1 MSRARR
7 ITGHLVVEERK
18 DGPRVWVAK
27 YMRTEGTPTRKIL
40 GPAWAKPART
50 AADRGAPASKRWRSA
65 DGPRPAGHLTPREAQ
80 ERLDEILSAERAK
93 DGAAVRMDRHDHT
106 FGEAVTAYLWHV
118 EHVKKI
124 APSTLNH
131 YRSIIRARLLVA
143 FDQHLPLAR
152 LTATRIEG
160 YRDELLAA
168 DAISRSSM
176 RQVMNVLGGIL
187 KRAQMQRWIAHNPAA
202 NVERIPVP
210 KLSGDFNVLTPA
222 QIEAVARAAAGR
234 WTPVA
239 AGDRMADGRRA
250 TRVSDSHA
258 QDLTRQR
265 RADAILSA
273 AAIRFAAYT
282 GLRLGELRA
291 LRWRDVVWADR
302 LVHVRLNAPSSA
314 PAGSAERRP
323 KSQVV
328 RSVPLA
334 DEAAKAIEGLSRR
347 ELHTSPND
355 YVFPSPTGSIIDGK
369 RLRDAF
375 YRSLESAGLGQ
386 LRTKSDPIVFHDLRH
401 TFGTLAVRVA
411 PVTDVKTWMGHADLS
426 TTMRY
431 VHHIPQH
438 DAAKR
443 LSTVFGVEVNPL
455 GIRESATSPVSAY

>member
-27 YMRTEGTPTRKIL
+27 YMRTEGTPTRKVL

-93 DGAAVRMDRHDHT
+93 DGGAVRVDRHDRT

-143 FDQHLPLAR
+143 FDEHLPLAR

-160 YRDELLAA
+160 YRDELLAE

-202 NVERIPVP
+202 NVERLPVP
-210 KLSGDFNVLTPA
+210 ELSGDFNVLTPA
-222 QIEAVARAAAGR
+222 QIEAVARAAAGG

-258 QDLTRQR
+258 
-265 RADAILSA
+265 
-273 AAIRFAAYT
+273 
-282 GLRLGELRA
+282 
-291 LRWRDVVWADR
+291 
-302 LVHVRLNAPSSA
+302 
-314 PAGSAERRP
+314 P
-323 KSQVV
+323 K
-328 RSVPLA
+328 
-334 DEAAKAIEGLSRR
+334 
-347 ELHTSPND
+347 T
-355 YVFPSPTGSIIDGK
+355 
-369 RLRDAF
+369 
-375 YRSLESAGLGQ
+375 
-386 LRTKSDPIVFHDLRH
+386 
-401 TFGTLAVRVA
+401 
-411 PVTDVKTWMGHADLS
+411 
-426 TTMRY
+426 
-431 VHHIPQH
+431 
-438 DAAKR
+438 
-443 LSTVFGVEVNPL
+443 
-455 GIRESATSPVSAY
+455 

>member
-1 MSRARR
+1 
-7 ITGHLVVEERK
+7 
-18 DGPRVWVAK
+18 
-27 YMRTEGTPTRKIL
+27 
-40 GPAWAKPART
+40 
-50 AADRGAPASKRWRSA
+50 
-65 DGPRPAGHLTPREAQ
+65 
-80 ERLDEILSAERAK
+80 
-93 DGAAVRMDRHDHT
+93 
-106 FGEAVTAYLWHV
+106 
-118 EHVKKI
+118 
-124 APSTLNH
+124 
-131 YRSIIRARLLVA
+131 
-143 FDQHLPLAR
+143 
-152 LTATRIEG
+152 
-160 YRDELLAA
+160 
-168 DAISRSSM
+168 
-176 RQVMNVLGGIL
+176 MNVLGGIL

-210 KLSGDFNVLTPA
+210 KLSGDFNVLTPT
-222 QIEAVARAAAGR
+222 QIEAVARAADGG

-239 AGDRMADGRRA
+239 AGDRIADGRRA

-291 LRWRDVVWADR
+291 LRWRDVVWADS

-347 ELHTSPND
+347 KLHTSPND

-375 YRSLESAGLGQ
+375 YRALESAGLGQ
-386 LRTKSDPIVFHDLRH
+386 LRTKSDAIVFHDLRH

-438 DAAKR
+438 DAAQR

>member
-27 YMRTEGTPTRKIL
+27 YMRAEGTPTRKVL
-40 GPAWAKPART
+40 GATWAKPART
-50 AADRGAPASKRWRSA
+50 ASDRGAPASKRWRSA
-65 DGPRPAGHLTPREAQ
+65 DGPRPSGHLTPREAQ
-80 ERLDEILSAERAK
+80 DRLDEILSAERAK
-93 DGAAVRMDRHDHT
+93 DGAAVRLHRQDHT
-106 FGEAVTAYLWHV
+106 FGEAVAAYLWHV

-143 FDQHLPLAR
+143 FDEHLPLAR
-152 LTATRIEG
+152 LTATRVEG
-160 YRDELLAA
+160 YRDELLAE

-202 NVERIPVP
+202 DVERIPVP

-222 QIEAVARAAAGR
+222 QTEAVARAAAGG

-239 AGDRMADGRRA
+239 AGDRIADGRRA
-250 TRVSDSHA
+250 TRVSDRHA
-258 QDLTRQR
+258 RDLTRQR
-265 RADAILSA
+265 RADAI
-273 AAIRFAAYT
+273 RFAAYT
-282 GLRLGELRA
+282 SLCLGELRA
-291 LRWRDVVWADR
+291 LRWRDVVWADS

-323 KSQVV
+323 KSQLV
-328 RSVPLA
+328 RSVPLT

-347 ELHTSPND
+347 EFHTSPDD

-375 YRSLESAGLGQ
+375 YRALESTGLAG

-411 PVTDVKTWMGHADLS
+411 PVTDVKEWMGHADLS

-443 LSTVFGVEVNPL
+443 LSTVFAVETNPFGVGVPA
-455 GIRESATSPVSAY
+455 SSPVGPH